1 MKEKE
6 VIILQFFIISLK
18 IAVLTIT
25 GPIGSGKSTLANLF
39 TNRFFYLVS
48 WYFIWKVHHLKW
60 GKGKNLLVLKVKLVM
75 LYN

>member
-48 WYFIWKVHHLKW
+48 
-60 GKGKNLLVLKVKLVM
+60 
-75 LYN
+75 